1 MVDLSMN
8 LIRASNAIDR
18 LYRRFTRLRE
28 VAVVT
33 FASDQ
38 ALAEFN
44 DRTYREASRYSPTSS
59 GYVSGLYPWEE
70 QALQEHFPPPPAHI
84 LVGGAGAGREPL
96 ALSDLGYRV
105 TAFEPVL
112 SLVQAMQQQ
121 VSARGDIAV
130 ACYLGGY
137 EELPFVKSP
146 RSSESIRLSQLGPF
160 DGGILGWGSFSHISN
175 ERQRQNTLRHFGEL
189 TSGPLLLSFTSTR
202 EEGEIPRSGIR
213 SRILKRRH
221 RHPADR
227 FSMSMGFQHP
237 VTEHEIRELA
247 RRTGLAVAR
256 IDFSHTS
263 LAPHVVLQRSATT
276 NE

>member
-1 MVDLSMN
+1 MN
-8 LIRASNAIDR
+8 LIRASNAVDR
-18 LYRRFTRLRE
+18 LYRRFNRLRE

-33 FASDQ
+33 LASDQ

-44 DRTYREASRYSPTSS
+44 DRAYGEARRYLPTSS

-84 LVGGAGAGREPL
+84 LVGGAGSGREPL
-96 ALSDLGYRV
+96 ALLDLGYSV
-105 TAFEPVL
+105 TAFEPVFT
-112 SLVQAMQQQ
+112 LVQAMQQQ
-121 VSARGDIAV
+121 VSARGDISV
-130 ACYLGGY
+130 GCYLGGY

-146 RSSESIRLSQLGPF
+146 RGGESIDLSELGPF

-175 ERQRQNTLRHFGEL
+175 ERQREKTLRHFGHL

-202 EEGEIPRSGIR
+202 DDGEIPSSGIR
-213 SRILKRRH
+213 SRILKRKH

-237 VTEHEIRELA
+237 VTEREISELA
-247 RRTGLAVAR
+247 SRTGLAVVK

-263 LAPHVVLQRSATT
+263 LAPHVVLQGSTT
-276 NE
+276 SE